1 MAQVLGVLKTPDDMV
16 SAIHSLQSAGF
27 KGLEIYSPVPHHGIE
42 EALDRGPS
50 MVRLFT
56 LIGCLTGVTFGYF
69 LQIWCAYDWPLVVG
83 GKPFASI
90 PAYTIIGF
98 ELNILLGGLFTV
110 LSLMFFGMWRTR
122 KGHDAYQPGFSGDLF
137 GCVVSCHGD
146 QIARAQ
152 ELLARSGSTEVR
164 VVES

>member
-1 MAQVLGVLKTPDDMV
+1 MAQVLGLLKNPDDTV
-16 SAIHSLQSAGF
+16 TAIEELKSAGF
-27 KGLEIYSPVPHHGIE
+27 KELEIYSPVPSHSIE
-42 EALDRGPS
+42 HALDRGPS
-50 MVRLFT
+50 PLRLWT
-56 LIGCLTGVTFGYF
+56 LIGCLTGASFGYF
-69 LQIWCAYDWPLVVG
+69 MQIWVAYDWPLVIG

-110 LSLMFFGMWRTR
+110 LSLMFFGMFNTR

-137 GCVVSCHGD
+137 GCVVSCPGE
-146 QIARAQ
+146 QVARAQ
-152 ELLARSGSTEVR
+152 DLLKRSGCTEVR

>member
-1 MAQVLGVLKTPDDMV
+1 MAQVLGILKTPDDTIA
-16 SAIHSLQSAGF
+16 AIHSLKGAGF
-27 KGLEIYSPVPHHGIE
+27 SELEIYSPVPNHHIE

-50 MVRLFT
+50 IVRIFT
-56 LIGCLTGVTFGYF
+56 LIGCLTGVTLGYA
-69 LQIWCAYDWPLVVG
+69 LQIWVAYDWPLVIG

-122 KGHDAYQPGFSGDLF
+122 KGHEAYQPGFSGDQF

-146 QIARAQ
+146 QVARAQ
-152 ELLARSGSTEVR
+152 ETLKRGGCTEVR

>member
-1 MAQVLGVLKTPDDMV
+1 MAQVLGILKTPDETV
-16 SAIHSLQSAGF
+16 AAINALKSAGLTE
-27 KGLEIYSPVPHHGIE
+27 LEVYSPVPSHGIE

-56 LIGCLTGVTFGYF
+56 LIGSLTGVTFGYF
-69 LQIWCAYDWPLVVG
+69 MQIWVAYDWPLVVG

-98 ELNILLGGLFTV
+98 EMNILLGALLTV
-110 LSLMFFGMWRTR
+110 LSMMFFGMWRTR

-137 GCVVSCHGD
+137 GCVVSCHDD
-146 QIARAQ
+146 QISRAQ
-152 ELLARSGSTEVR
+152 DLLKQSGCTEVR

>member
-1 MAQVLGVLKTPDDMV
+1 MAQVLGILKDPDDAV
-16 SAIHSLQSAGF
+16 SAIHSLKEAGF
-27 KGLEIYSPVPHHGIE
+27 NDLEIYSPVPHHGIE

-50 MVRLFT
+50 PVRIFT
-56 LIGCLTGVTFGYF
+56 LIGCLIGVTFGYF
-69 LQIWCAYDWPLVVG
+69 LQIWVAYDWPLVIG

-98 ELNILLGGLFTV
+98 ELNILLGALLTV
-110 LSLMFFGMWRTR
+110 LSLMFFGMWKTR
-122 KGHDAYQPGFSGDLF
+122 NGHDAYQPGFSGDLF

-152 ELLARSGSTEVR
+152 DLLKRSGCTEVR

>member
-1 MAQVLGVLKTPDDMV
+1 MAQILGILKSPEDTV
-16 SAIHSLQSAGF
+16 SAIKSLKTAGF
-27 KGLEIYSPVPHHGIE
+27 ADLEVYSPVPYHGIE
-42 EALDRGPS
+42 DALDRGPS
-50 MVRLFT
+50 IVRLFT
-56 LIGCLTGVTFGYF
+56 LIGCLLGVSFGYF
-69 LQIWCAYDWPLVVG
+69 MQIWIAYDWPLVIG

-110 LSLMFFGMWRTR
+110 LSLMFFGMFSTR
-122 KGHDAYQPGFSGDLF
+122 KGHDAYQPGFSGDQF

-146 QIARAQ
+146 QVARAQ
-152 ELLARSGSTEVR
+152 DVLKRSGCTEVR

>member
-1 MAQVLGVLKTPDDMV
+1 MAQVLGVMKSPGDTVTAIRSLK
-16 SAIHSLQSAGF
+16 SEGF
-27 KGLEIYSPVPHHGIE
+27 ADLEVYSPVPDHSIE
-42 EALDRGPS
+42 AALDRGKS
-50 MVRLFT
+50 GISLFT
-56 LIGCLTGVTFGYF
+56 LIGSLTGVSFAYF
-69 LQIWCAYDWPLVVG
+69 MQIWCAYSWPLVIG

-98 ELNILLGGLFTV
+98 ELNILLGGILTV
-110 LSLMFFGMWRTR
+110 AALMFFGMWRTR
-122 KGHDAYQPGFSGDLF
+122 KGHEAYQPGFSGDLF

-152 ELLARSGSTEVR
+152 DLLRGAGSTEVR

>member
-1 MAQVLGVLKTPDDMV
+1 MAQVLGIVKTPDDTV
-16 SAIHSLQSAGF
+16 SVIHALKNAGF
-27 KGLEIYSPVPHHGIE
+27 TDLEVYSPVPFHGIE

-50 MVRLFT
+50 PVRLFT
-56 LIGCLTGVTFGYF
+56 LIGCLTGASFGYF
-69 LQIWCAYDWPLVVG
+69 MQIWVAYDWPLVIG

-110 LSLMFFGMWRTR
+110 LSLMFFGMWKTR

-152 ELLARSGSTEVR
+152 DLLKRSGCTEVR

>member
-1 MAQVLGVLKTPDDMV
+1 MARVLGVMKSPHDLASAVKDLKG
-16 SAIHSLQSAGF
+16 SGF
-27 KGLEIYSPVPHHGIE
+27 GELEIYSPVPSHEVE

-50 MVRLFT
+50 QIRLLT
-56 LIGCLTGVTFGYF
+56 LIGCLTGVSFAYF
-69 LQIWCAYDWPLVVG
+69 MQIWVAYDWPLVIG

-90 PAYTIIGF
+90 VSDTIIGF

-110 LSLMFFGMWRTR
+110 AGLLFFGMFLTR

-146 QIARAQ
+146 QIQRAQ
-152 ELLARSGSTEVR
+152 ELLRRAGSTEVR
-164 VVES
+164 VVEG

>member
-1 MAQVLGVLKTPDDMV
+1 MAQVLGILKSPDDTIT
-16 SAIHSLQSAGF
+16 AIHSLKGAGF
-27 KGLEIYSPVPHHGIE
+27 SELEVYSPVPNHGIE

-50 MVRLFT
+50 IVRIFT
-56 LIGCLTGVTFGYF
+56 LIGCLVGVTFGYF
-69 LQIWCAYDWPLVVG
+69 LQIWVAYDWPLVIG

-98 ELNILLGGLFTV
+98 ELNILTGGLLTV
-110 LSLMFFGMWRTR
+110 LSLMFFGMWKTR
-122 KGHDAYQPGFSGDLF
+122 KGHDAYQPGFSSDLF

-152 ELLARSGSTEVR
+152 EVLKRSGCTEVR

>member
-1 MAQVLGVLKTPDDMV
+1 MAQVLGILKTPDDTI
-16 SAIHSLQSAGF
+16 SAIHSLRSAGF
-27 KGLEIYSPVPHHGIE
+27 SELEVYSPVPSHAIE

-50 MVRLFT
+50 LVRLFT
-56 LIGCLTGVTFGYF
+56 LIGCLTGATFGYF
-69 LQIWCAYDWPLVVG
+69 LQIWVAYDWPLVIG

-98 ELNILLGGLFTV
+98 ELNILLGVLFTV
-110 LSLMFFGMWRTR
+110 GALMFFGMWRTR

-152 ELLARSGSTEVR
+152 DLLKRSGSTEVR

>member
-1 MAQVLGVLKTPDDMV
+1 MAQVLGVMKSPDQLA
-16 SAIHSLQSAGF
+16 SAIGELKGAGF
-27 KGLEIYSPVPHHGIE
+27 GELEIYSPVPSHEIE

-50 MVRLFT
+50 IVRLFT
-56 LIGCLTGVTFGYF
+56 LIGCLTGVTFAYF
-69 LQIWCAYDWPLVVG
+69 MQIWVAYDWPLVIG

-98 ELNILLGGLFTV
+98 ELNILIGGLLTV
-110 LSLMFFGMWRTR
+110 LALMFFGMYRAR

-146 QIARAQ
+146 QVPRAQ
-152 ELLARSGSTEVR
+152 ELLRRAGSTEVR
-164 VVES
+164 VVEG

>member
-1 MAQVLGVLKTPDDMV
+1 MAQVLGILKTPDDTV
-16 SAIHSLQSAGF
+16 SAIESLKTAGF
-27 KGLEIYSPVPHHGIE
+27 SELEVYSPVPHHGIE
-42 EALDRGPS
+42 DALDRGPS
-50 MVRLFT
+50 IIRLFT
-56 LIGCLTGVTFGYF
+56 LIGCLVGVSFGYF
-69 LQIWCAYDWPLVVG
+69 MQIWVAYDWPLVIG

-110 LSLMFFGMWRTR
+110 LSLMFFGMFQTR

-146 QIARAQ
+146 QVARAQ
-152 ELLARSGSTEVR
+152 DVLKRSGCTEVR

>member
-1 MAQVLGVLKTPDDMV
+1 MAQVLGILKTPDDTV
-16 SAIHSLQSAGF
+16 SAIESLKTAGF
-27 KGLEIYSPVPHHGIE
+27 SELEVYSPVPHHGIE
-42 EALDRGPS
+42 DALDRGPS
-50 MVRLFT
+50 IIRLFT
-56 LIGCLTGVTFGYF
+56 LIGCLVGVSFGYF
-69 LQIWCAYDWPLVVG
+69 MQIWVAYDWPLVIG

-110 LSLMFFGMWRTR
+110 LSLMFFGMFQTR

-146 QIARAQ
+146 QVARAQ
-152 ELLARSGSTEVR
+152 DVRKRSGCTEVR